1 MLRITSTEENSTRRL
16 KLEGKL
22 KDAWVLELEEFWRT
36 LDGRKRL
43 VVDLTEVDFVD
54 TAGKYLLALMYG
66 RGARFTADSPM
77 MKHLLTKVVGASKR
91 LAFKAQA

>member
-1 MLRITSTEENSTRRL
+1 MLKITSLEENATHRL

-22 KDAWVLELEEFWRT
+22 KNAYVLELENYWRT
-36 LDGRKRL
+36 LDGGKKL
-43 VVDLTEVDFVD
+43 VVDLTEVDYVD

-77 MKHLLTKVVGASKR
+77 MKHLLAKVVGASKR
-91 LAFKAQA
+91 FAYKA